1 MTNRLVA
8 LDLPGGEAFVSALRT
23 VWERGDAALPLDQRL
38 PASARRQLL
47 SSLAPT
53 HLWSPDGQQRP
64 LPGGREVQSG
74 DAVVIATSGSTGAP
88 RGVVLTHAAVAASA
102 EASNAMLQ
110 VTDDDHW
117 LACLPLSHVGGLS
130 VITRALHGG
139 TRLTVLPQADPVAIE
154 ASTRGAAP
162 VTLISL
168 VPTLLQRVDISR
180 FRTVLLGGSRPPARR
195 PPHVIATYGL
205 TETGSGVVYD
215 GWPLPGVELRVD
227 QFGVIHVR
235 GPMLMRCYRDGTV
248 PLDPDGWLRTG
259 DVGGFEPDGR
269 LFVRGRQGD
278 LIITGGENVWPEPVE
293 AVLATHPQVVE
304 VAVAGT
310 PDAEWGQIVTAWV
323 VPADATT
330 PPTLEA
336 LRQHVREQLPAFC
349 APRRLELVDALP
361 RTALGKVRR
370 AALTAPG

>member
-1 MTNRLVA
+1 VTNRLVA
-8 LDLPGGEAFVSALRT
+8 LDLPGGEAFVNALRT
-23 VWERGDAALPLDQRL
+23 VWERGDAVLPLDQRL
-38 PASARRQLL
+38 PASARAQLL

-53 HLWSPDGQQRP
+53 HLWGPDGELRR
-64 LPGGREVQSG
+64 LPGGYEVQSG
-74 DAVVIATSGSTGAP
+74 DALVVATSGSTGTP

-102 EASNAMLQ
+102 EASNAVLH

-130 VITRALHGG
+130 VVTRALHAG

-154 ASTRGAAP
+154 ASTRGSTP
-162 VTLISL
+162 VTLVSL
-168 VPTLLQRVDISR
+168 VPTLLQRLDVSR
-180 FRTVLLGGSRPPARR
+180 FRNVLLGGSRPPAGR

-215 GWPLPGVELRVD
+215 GWALPGVELRID
-227 QFGVIHVR
+227 QLGIIHVR

-248 PLDPDGWLRTG
+248 PLEPDGWLRTG

-269 LFVRGRQGD
+269 LGVQGREGD
-278 LIITGGENVWPEPVE
+278 LIITGGENVWPDPVE
-293 AVLATHPQVVE
+293 AVLATHPLVAE

-310 PDAEWGQIVTAWV
+310 SDAEWGQIVTAWV
-323 VPADATT
+323 VPTDAAT
-330 PPTLEA
+330 PPSLED
-336 LRQHVREQLPAFC
+336 LRQHAREQLPAFC

-361 RTALGKVRR
+361 RTPLGKVRR
-370 AALTAPG
+370 AALRASG

>member
-23 VWERGDAALPLDQRL
+23 VWERGDAVLPLDQRL
-38 PASARRQLL
+38 PASARAQLL

-53 HLWSPDGQQRP
+53 HLWGPDGQQRP
-64 LPGGREVQSG
+64 LPGGYEVRTG
-74 DAVVIATSGSTGAP
+74 DALVVATSGSTGAP
-88 RGVVLTHAAVAASA
+88 RGVVLTHAAVASSA
-102 EASNAMLQ
+102 EASTATLH

-130 VITRALHGG
+130 VVTRALHSGN
-139 TRLTVLPQADPVAIE
+139 RLTVLPHADPLAIA

-162 VTLISL
+162 VTLVSL
-168 VPTLLQRVDISR
+168 VPTLLQRVDVGR
-180 FRTVLLGGSRPPARR
+180 FRKVLLGGSRPPADR
-195 PPHVIATYGL
+195 PPHVIATYGM

-215 GWPLPGVELRVD
+215 GWALPGVELRVD
-227 QFGVIHVR
+227 HFGVIHVR

-259 DVGGFEPDGR
+259 DIGGFEPDGR
-269 LFVRGRQGD
+269 LRVQGREGD
-278 LIITGGENVWPEPVE
+278 LIITGGENVWPDPVE
-293 AVLATHPQVVE
+293 AILATHPLVAE

-310 PDAEWGQIVTAWV
+310 SDAEWGQIVTAWV
-323 VPADATT
+323 VPADGGT
-330 PPTLEA
+330 PPTLEV
-336 LRQHVREQLPAFC
+336 LRQHVSEHLPAFC

-361 RTALGKVRR
+361 RTALGKIRR
-370 AALTAPG
+370 SALTAPG